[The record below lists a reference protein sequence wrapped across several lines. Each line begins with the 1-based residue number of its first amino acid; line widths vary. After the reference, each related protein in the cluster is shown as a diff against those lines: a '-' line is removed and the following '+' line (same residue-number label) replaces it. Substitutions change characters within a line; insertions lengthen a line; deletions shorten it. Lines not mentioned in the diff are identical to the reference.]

1 MMPELNDII
10 LIQIFFSLLTGH
22 EKCMFHHD
30 LELVHRPSTREDML
44 PEMANSYTML
54 LKSLGEDPTR
64 QVRITELSSDGIFP
78 SS

>member
-1 MMPELNDII
+1 
-10 LIQIFFSLLTGH
+10 
-22 EKCMFHHD
+22 MFHHD